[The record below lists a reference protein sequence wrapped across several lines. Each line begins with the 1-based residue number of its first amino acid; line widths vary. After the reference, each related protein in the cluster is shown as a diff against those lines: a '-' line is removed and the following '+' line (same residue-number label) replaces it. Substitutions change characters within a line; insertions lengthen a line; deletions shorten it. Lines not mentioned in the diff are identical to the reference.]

1 MNQQNRQEDIISRLK
16 RAKRVGLVVKPHS
29 RHVGKWLKRLLTFLG
44 EHFDS
49 VVIERESQLVAGAV
63 SDHNKI
69 TVSGGYEMAQAC
81 DALISLGGDGTL
93 LHSARLMARHN
104 IPVIGINLGRLG
116 FLVEIAPENMEKE
129 LLNIMAGHC
138 RVEERIML
146 QVNYRRN
153 GQLLGEL
160 DICNDIIIKH
170 KDSVRMIELET
181 KVGDIHLN
189 TVWSDGLIISTPTG
203 STAYAL
209 ASGGPL
215 LEPTLEAA
223 LIVPICPHTLSY
235 RPLIVDP
242 HKPIE
247 VTFTKGNNGSAIASV
262 DGQEHTVIKKGD
274 RAIIQELPH
283 KLQLIQPHDHDYF
296 RTLSTKLR
304 WSEKI

>member
-1 MNQQNRQEDIISRLK
+1 MENQQKPCIDFEQI
-16 RAKRVGLVVKPHS
+16 KRVGLVVKPHS
-29 RHVGKWLKRLLTFLG
+29 RHVKKWLDRLLNFLDQR
-44 EHFDS
+44 FDS
-49 VVIERESQLVAGAV
+49 IVVEEESQLAPAV
-63 SDHNKI
+63 DNKKA
-69 TVSGGYEMAQAC
+69 TVLKGKEMAKAC
-81 DALISLGGDGTL
+81 DVLISLGGDGTL
-93 LHSARLMARHN
+93 LHSARLMAKHQVP
-104 IPVIGINLGRLG
+104 IIGVNLGRLG

-129 LLNIMAGHC
+129 LQELLAGRY

-146 QVNYRRN
+146 GVQYMRGDRLM
-153 GQLLGEL
+153 GSL
-160 DICNDIIIKH
+160 DICNDMIIKH

-181 KVGDIHLN
+181 KVGDVHLN
-189 TVWSDGLIISTPTG
+189 TIWSDGLIISTPTG

-247 VTFTKGNNGSAIASV
+247 VSFTETNRGSAIASV
-262 DGQEHTVIKKGD
+262 DGQEHTIIKKGD
-274 RAIIQELPH
+274 KAVIRELPY
-283 KLQLIQPHDHDYF
+283 KLQLVQPYNHDYF